1 MYILQAIRLGV
12 IEVILQ
18 KREITPLG
26 DALAVLALAF
36 KLLLT
41 MPEKGRMVH

>member
-26 DALAVLALAF
+26 DALAF